1 MRRILYVTGTR
12 ADFGLMRSTLLMI
25 NSRPELKLG
34 ILATGMH
41 LDPHYGDT
49 IREIESSGISIVAR
63 VPVELRSDSGSAMA
77 KAIGVEILGMVEA
90 FERWRPDVVMLLG
103 DRGEMLA
110 GAIAALHLNV
120 PIVHIHG
127 GERSG
132 TVDEPVRHAI
142 SKLAHYHFTA
152 TVDARE
158 RLIRMG
164 EREENIFVTGAPGL
178 DGLADIQI
186 PERDELAGAFGLDP
200 LRPIALVI
208 FHPVVQSA
216 DLADWQ
222 MRTLLDGI
230 GQVFGLQALVLMP
243 NADAGG
249 EAIRAV
255 LADLPLGF
263 QVVNHLRREDFC
275 RWLAVADVMLGNSS
289 SGIIEAASFH
299 TPVVN
304 VGDRQIGRE
313 RSGNVVDVDVDAPA
327 IRDALTQTLTCG
339 RVFVKNVYGDGA
351 AGIRI
356 TELLER
362 LPLNRDLLLKCNAY

>member
-25 NSRPELKLG
+25 NAEAELELG

-41 LDPHYGDT
+41 LDPQYGDT
-49 IREIESSGISIVAR
+49 IREIESSGVSIVAR
-63 VPVELRSDSGSAMA
+63 IPVELRSDSGSAMA

-90 FERWRPDVVMLLG
+90 FERWRPDIVVLLG

-152 TVDARE
+152 TADARD

-178 DGLADIQI
+178 DGLADIRA
-186 PERDELAGAFGLDP
+186 PRRDEMAAEFGFDA

-216 DLADWQ
+216 DLAELQ
-222 MRTLLDGI
+222 MQTLLEGI
-230 GQVFGLQALVLMP
+230 KLAVDLQALVLMP

-255 LADLPLGF
+255 LANPPLDVR
-263 QVVNHLRREDFC
+263 VVNHLRREDFC
-275 RWLAVADVMLGNSS
+275 RWLAAADVMLGNSS

-304 VGDRQIGRE
+304 VGDRQRGRE
-313 RSGNVVDVDVDAPA
+313 RSDNVVDVEVDAPA
-327 IRDALTQTLTCG
+327 IRDALNHTLASG
-339 RVFVKNVYGDGA
+339 RVTVKNVYGDGD
-351 AGIRI
+351 AGKRI
-356 TELLER
+356 TELLGR
-362 LPLNRDLLLKCNAY
+362 LPLSRDLLLKCNVY